1 MSRVKIPLI
10 ALIENLLSRLNQE
23 ALQRVLCSVRQKHD
37 VYTQY
42 TPYFKY
48 TPFKDV
54 SKNISSFI
62 PSWRR
67 NKSANKKIWEEIGTH
82 LVDGV
87 YTPYLTYPSYLWY
100 VFSV

>member
-1 MSRVKIPLI
+1 MFIPLI
-10 ALIENLLSRLNQE
+10 GLIGNLLSRLNQE
-23 ALQRVLCSVRQKHD
+23 ALQRVLCSTHQKHD

-48 TPFKDV
+48 TPFEDA

-67 NKSANKKIWEEIGTH
+67 NKSAIEKIWEEKETH

-87 YTPYLTYPSYLWY
+87 YTPYFTYPPYL
-100 VFSV
+100 